1 MGAPARRIDADP
13 FARRSAHLRLVDTPP
28 APAPVRVS
36 SGSGARALAV
46 ETRARTWF
54 LTFLGVFALA
64 IALGGARVTL
74 IARAAEAPITESR
87 MQAEIKTQLA
97 QADQLEVDKST
108 LSTPSRIAGI
118 ASTTMDMG
126 EPKSVRYISLPV
138 TSAGSDAPSAGSG
151 VAVASRQGSSDTLGN
166 LFGAVMDLSA
176 GEAQSLLVGDLGLA
190 GSH

>member
-28 APAPVRVS
+28 APAPARVS
-36 SGSGARALAV
+36 PGSGARALAAEV
-46 ETRARTWF
+46 GAKTWF
-54 LTFLGVFALA
+54 FTFLAVFAVA
-64 IALGGARVTL
+64 MALGGARVTL
-74 IARAAEAPITESR
+74 IAQAAEATITESR

-108 LSTPSRIAGI
+108 LSRPSRIAGI
-118 ASTTMDMG
+118 ASTTMNMG
-126 EPKSVRYISLPV
+126 EPTSVRYISLPV
-138 TSAGSDAPSAGSG
+138 ASAGSG
-151 VAVASRQGSSDTLGN
+151 VQVASSQGSQDTLGS